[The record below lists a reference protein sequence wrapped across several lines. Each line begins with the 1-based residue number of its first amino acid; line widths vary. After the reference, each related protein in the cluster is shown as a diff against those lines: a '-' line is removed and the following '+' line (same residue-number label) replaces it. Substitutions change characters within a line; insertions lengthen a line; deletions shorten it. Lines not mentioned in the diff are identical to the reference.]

1 MEEEKG
7 KETKIQS
14 GKQTVKNLSNRKLSD
29 NDYILLDKG
38 LKFCPKPKS
47 HDKIKLAQETFNYTR
62 RLRLKEYFYENN
74 SEKDES
80 IQESD
85 NYTQLPFFNKK
96 NNQHLFLQ
104 MAVILI

>member
-1 MEEEKG
+1 MEEEKR
-7 KETKIQS
+7 KKKKIQR
-14 GKQTVKNLSNRKLSD
+14 GKQSVKNLSNRKLSD
-29 NDYILLDKG
+29 NDYILLGRG
-38 LKFCPKPKS
+38 LKFCRKPKS

-80 IQESD
+80 MQESE
-85 NYTQLPFFNKK
+85 NYTQLPFFNK
-96 NNQHLFLQ
+96 NNLHLFLQ